1 MKKKKQRGAPKGH
14 PPYNV
19 NGEGGRPKKWNG
31 EKIEELA
38 QSLDEWI
45 DSAVKNKDQF
55 WWWDWCFDVG
65 LDHRKVS
72 SIAKENDRFRE
83 SYNRAKHWQ
92 ECVVGKGALSK
103 EFSEGF
109 SKFMLVN
116 HYPENWKEKAPES
129 TQYSP
134 EQAAQAK
141 AVSDQLKK
149 AQDEASARR
158 IANKSER
165 TEEKSE

>member
-1 MKKKKQRGAPKGH
+1 MKKKKHRGAPKGH

-45 DSAVKNKDQF
+45 DSAVKHRDQF
-55 WWWDWCFDVG
+55 WWLDWCFDVG
-65 LDHRKVS
+65 LDQRRVAE
-72 SIAKENDRFRE
+72 IAKKDIRFSV
-83 SYNRAKHWQ
+83 SYARAKYWQ
-92 ECVVGKGALSK
+92 ESIIARGALIK
-103 EFSEGF
+103 ELSEGF